1 MSKAQK
7 LISGIFVLVFALA
20 IAPTAS
26 FAATNYDLSVN
37 GEQFTS
43 EKLTIQCGE
52 GTATYDPATQNLTL
66 DNASITNAVDYG
78 GIDSKLT
85 NDLTITLQGS
95 NQITFSDNMGI
106 KATGSV
112 IFRGSGS
119 LAISVAGDTM
129 DGISVGGDATMQNAT
144 VSVQAPAG
152 IGVGCDGS
160 LILDNAQ
167 LTSNGLYAGIDA
179 ANLVVK
185 NGCTVNI
192 SATEQHCNAAY
203 IDPRDGSAGNINIS
217 NSTVTAKSLYPGLY
231 ATGNMTIDGGTVQ
244 ATSTDDS
251 PLWAKGNITIKGKA
265 KVTLSGEYPSGCAS
279 TFTVYEAEVDA
290 KSTSQMNIPA
300 LADSPTINDDFE
312 LTYAMAVDSEGTT
325 IDLIEHD
332 GAEQAK
338 GYLHLYKNIHFITG
352 EKTATYSLP
361 FTKMVKKGGDI
372 APGKQEFELEIFDV
386 GVGQIEDY
394 NDVTITATV
403 ATNGEGSYEG
413 SLTIQGPKKQVDN
426 ITCEGFCVREKN
438 TGIANWTYSDA
449 VYQIF
454 CNDGATNN
462 QGTAQPSFEVFPVEL
477 VATDSGEFYEK
488 TQDTPADVMTFEN
501 VYTEKTAPGE
511 DAKPT
516 EGSDLNAS
524 NKSAADNK
532 TAAATPHTG
541 DANMLIVAIAALLIA
556 ASALLAST
564 LATKKR

>member
-1 MSKAQK
+1 MHAM
-7 LISGIFVLVFALA
+7 
-20 IAPTAS
+20 
-26 FAATNYDLSVN
+26 
-37 GEQFTS
+37 
-43 EKLTIQCGE
+43 
-52 GTATYDPATQNLTL
+52 GTVSL
-66 DNASITNAVDYG
+66 DNT
-78 GIDSKLT
+78 
-85 NDLTITLQGS
+85 
-95 NQITFSDNMGI
+95 
-106 KATGSV
+106 
-112 IFRGSGS
+112 
-119 LAISVAGDTM
+119 
-129 DGISVGGDATMQNAT
+129 
-144 VSVQAPAG
+144 
-152 IGVGCDGS
+152 
-160 LILDNAQ
+160 Q

-179 ANLVVK
+179 ADLVIK

-192 SATEQHCNAAY
+192 SATEQNCNAAY
-203 IDPRDGSAGNINIS
+203 INSTDSSAGNISIS
-217 NSTVTAKSLYPGLY
+217 DSAIIAKSLFPGLF
-231 ATGNMTIDGGTVQ
+231 ASGNMTIDGGTLQ
-244 ATSTDDS
+244 ATSTVDS
-251 PLWAKGNITIKGKA
+251 PLWAKGNIAIRGKA
-265 KVTLSGEYPSGCAS
+265 KVTLSGEYPSGCNGS
-279 TFTVYEAEVDA
+279 FTVYEAEIDA
-290 KSTSQMNIPA
+290 KNTSQNNIPA
-300 LADSPTINDDFE
+300 LADCPTINDDFA
-312 LTYAMAVDSEGTT
+312 LTYAMAVDSEGTS

-332 GAEQAK
+332 GTEQAK
-338 GYLHLYKNIHFITG
+338 GFLHLYKNIHFITG

-454 CNDGATNN
+454 RNNGATDN

-488 TQDTPADVMTFEN
+488 TQDTPVDVMTFEN
-501 VYTEKTAPGE
+501 VYTEKAAPAE
-511 DAKPT
+511 DTKPT
-516 EGSDLNAS
+516 EGSDPNAS

>member
-7 LISGIFVLVFALA
+7 LISGIFALAFALA

-37 GEQFTS
+37 GEKFTS

-66 DNASITNAVDYG
+66 DNASIANAVDYG
-78 GIDSKLT
+78 GIDSELT
-85 NDLTITLQGS
+85 SDLTITLQGS
-95 NQITFSDNMGI
+95 NQITFNDNMGI

-129 DGISVGGDATMQNAT
+129 DGISVGGDVTMQNTAVSIHSPGGLGIACDGT
-144 VSVQAPAG
+144 VS
-152 IGVGCDGS
+152 
-160 LILDNAQ
+160 LDDTQ

-192 SATEQHCNAAY
+192 SATEQNCNAAY

-217 NSTVTAKSLYPGLY
+217 NSTVSAKSLYPGLF
-231 ATGNMTIDGGTVQ
+231 ATGNMTINGGTVQ
-244 ATSTDDS
+244 AASTDDS

-265 KVTLSGEYPSGCAS
+265 KVTLNGEYSSGCAG

-352 EKTATYSLP
+352 EKTVTYSLP

-454 CNDGATNN
+454 RNNGATDN
-462 QGTAQPSFEVFPVEL
+462 QGTAQSSFEVFPVEL
-477 VATDSGEFYEK
+477 VATDNGEFYEK
-488 TQDTPADVMTFEN
+488 TQDTPVDVMTFEN

-516 EGSDLNAS
+516 EGSDPNAS

-541 DANMLIVAIAALLIA
+541 DANMLIVVIAALLIA